1 MVGRAVLMALL
12 IAVLLAGTP
21 AHDCVTWARMV
32 ERIEQMAPAE
42 VRKQRGVW
50 LQAAAANRVTS
61 MYVQS
66 AINWLDAGLTSQQ
79 AWAECGSV

>member
-1 MVGRAVLMALL
+1 MSVL
-12 IAVLLAGTP
+12 IALLLAGTP
-21 AHDCVTWARMV
+21 EQDCMTFARMV

-50 LQAAAANRVTS
+50 LQAAAANRITN